1 MYGCEVKLTG
11 ENAVIEDVERDESL
25 RIGGGGDEAGVIVDA
40 EVVLEPQDRRSSS
53 ITWFSFVVGLCDFG
67 SERKASETWSWRGKE
82 ASVWEKRK

>member
-53 ITWFSFVVGLCDFG
+53 ITWLSFVVGICDFG
-67 SERKASETWSWRGKE
+67 SERKASESWSWRGKQ
-82 ASVWEKRK
+82 ASVWGERK